1 MSAHYDLMPLS
12 SGWAEP
18 KNRRRL
24 EDMGLAMPGDWK
36 VSRNPTA
43 FEVRSVVQQ
52 FAEGSQ
58 INVEGNF
65 HVAGD
70 DLDAILATGE
80 DSTFLS
86 VEDYAKDGNE
96 NMPRHI
102 SFLYGAAELVLMVC
116 ERLAQICGPFLLT
129 MDGAFFVI
137 VNAGTS
143 PDADWVSADF

>member
-1 MSAHYDLMPLS
+1 MPLS
-12 SGWAEP
+12 SRWTEP
-18 KNRRRL
+18 KNRKHL
-24 EDMGLAMPGDWK
+24 EDMGLVIPDDWK

-43 FEVRSVVQQ
+43 AEVRSVIQQ

-116 ERLAQICGPFLLT
+116 ERLAQIYGPFLLT